1 MKKIV
6 FSCILCIGIILFSG
20 CNNDPIN
27 PMHLKKENLKVFRH
41 SGEVYLD
48 YPESDEYTWKSTDG
62 RITFAVKQRLE
73 RAFTEENDEK
83 SEGIYSVDGHDYN
96 MTVYVHG
103 FSIKMTSQNVST
115 EPTAN
120 FSLEG
125 GYSFGEYF
133 GFSHNSL
140 ILVLTDAYSDGI
152 PFYEPDDV
160 IILKVQV

>member
-1 MKKIV
+1 MKKII

-20 CNNDPIN
+20 CNNDN
-27 PMHLKKENLKVFRH
+27 MHLKRKDLKSLGLGTTF
-41 SGEVYLD
+41 D

-62 RITFAVKQRLE
+62 RITFTVKQRLE
-73 RAFTEENDEK
+73 RIFTRETDEK

-96 MTVYVHG
+96 MTVYIHVHDYG
-103 FSIKMTSQNVST
+103 IKMTSKNVST
-115 EPTAN
+115 EPTSN

-125 GYSFGEYF
+125 GYGYGGPF

-140 ILVLTDAYSDGI
+140 VLFLTDVHSDGI